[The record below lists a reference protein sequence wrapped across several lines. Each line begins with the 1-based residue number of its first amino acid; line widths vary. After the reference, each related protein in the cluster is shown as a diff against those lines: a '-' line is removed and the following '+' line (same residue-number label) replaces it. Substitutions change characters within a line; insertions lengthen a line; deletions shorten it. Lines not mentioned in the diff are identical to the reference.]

1 MMIKEVQEK
10 VNWVDY
16 MDVQTMRAMLK
27 EEGDVLTIT
36 IEELRDPSA
45 FIMPSVGQ
53 LNNWT

>member
-1 MMIKEVQEK
+1 MMIREVQEK

-16 MDVQTMRAMLK
+16 MDVETMRDMLK

>member
-16 MDVQTMRAMLK
+16 MDVETMRAMLK

-45 FIMPSVGQ
+45 FIMPSMGQ